1 MNPATA
7 TRQEIRQFVLE
18 REQARLAI
26 VKAGGSIEHAEIDQ
40 HDELCELLKD
50 LSFEEKERFLNIHT
64 EEGIARI
71 HINAKADAEKN
82 LRKVKN
88 ENDLHAKHAWVVAF
102 LVVIA
107 ILFFA
112 IKR

>member
-26 VKAGGSIEHAEIDQ
+26 AKVGGSIQHAELDQ
-40 HDELCELLKD
+40 QDELGELLKD
-50 LSFEEKERFLNIHT
+50 LSFEEKERFLNIYT

-71 HINAKADAEKN
+71 HINSQADSEKFVSDM
-82 LRKVKN
+82 RS
-88 ENDLHAKHAWVVAF
+88 
-102 LVVIA
+102 
-107 ILFFA
+107 
-112 IKR
+112 